1 MSHKVLLCVKN
12 GIFDFLNGLF
22 MFAAESGEDVFKNAC
37 GKKKKKKMGMVH
49 SLNCMHLAL
58 FLFIK

>member
-37 GKKKKKKMGMVH
+37 GKKKKKNGDGAFFE
-49 SLNCMHLAL
+49 LYAL
-58 FLFIK
+58 GFIPFY

>member
-12 GIFDFLNGLF
+12 GIFDFLNVLF

-37 GKKKKKKMGMVH
+37 GKKKKKRDGAFFE
-49 SLNCMHLAL
+49 LYAL
-58 FLFIK
+58 GFIPFY